1 LAITQDAQ
9 YLATVLNDLHS
20 IWKPHSG
27 QIPVGRAL
35 FYENKRRVFV
45 RCGRKWGKTEFSLY
59 TLYRWALTRPNGQFY
74 YIAPFYNQAA
84 ELIWKPNRIQ
94 NFLFNPELGID
105 LRETYIAD
113 IHETDRRV
121 LFKNGSFIK
130 LVGAD
135 NYEAG
140 RGFNPDGAVGDE
152 YKDCDYRFFQGFN
165 DNLITKKA
173 PIMLVGT
180 PPDNFDNH
188 FVRTEEEF
196 KIDPRG
202 AYFKMPTYMNPFI
215 DPSELEME
223 KAAAQA
229 KGEMP
234 KFMREI
240 MAEIVPGG
248 AFAIFPMFRSPMVDA
263 AGKFTGET
271 KHVKKAETVDA
282 MVMDYRKDWKFYCAF
297 DPGSSICFGVLFMA
311 VHKYSKQVVI
321 LDEIYEKNRNE
332 TTEKKIWPRAVKIM
346 ERYSPVSTWFK
357 VYDYA
362 ASWFQ
367 VAVNNEFGVALMPCT
382 KDVNKKDVALSVIK
396 DFMLEDTAE
405 DTALFM
411 VSSRCE
417 KFIWE
422 VANYATDEEGRIPK
436 MNDHLI
442 DALRYNFNS
451 AGLHTVPK
459 ERHKRPQDIR
469 EWTDIDFMDDDEIES
484 NPIDFYEDDTNEW
497 FG

>member
-1 LAITQDAQ
+1 M
-9 YLATVLNDLHS
+9 
-20 IWKPHSG
+20 PHTG

-35 FYENKRRVFV
+35 FYQNKRRVFV

-59 TLYRWALTRPNGQFY
+59 TLYRWALTIPNGQFY

-94 NFLFNPELGID
+94 NFLQDTKKGID
-105 LRETYIAD
+105 LRAKYIAD
-113 IHETDRRV
+113 IHETDRRIT
-121 LFKNGSFIK
+121 LKTGSFIK

-188 FVRTEEEF
+188 FVRTEEDF
-196 KIDPRG
+196 KQDPRG
-202 AYFKMPTYMNPFI
+202 AYFKMPTYLNPYI
-215 DPSELEME
+215 DREELELE
-223 KAAAQA
+223 RVAAEV

-248 AFAIFPMFRSPMVDA
+248 SNSIFPMFKSPMVDA
-263 AGKFTGET
+263 AGKFTGTTE
-271 KHVKKAETVDA
+271 HVKEADDLDRRINSYHK
-282 MVMDYRKDWKFYCAF
+282 DYKFYCAF
-297 DPGSSICFGVLFMA
+297 DPGSSQCFGVLFMA
-311 VHKYSKQVVI
+311 VNKYTKQVII
-321 LDEIYEKNRNE
+321 LDEIYEKNRNL
-332 TTEKKIWPRAVKIM
+332 TTAKIIYPKAEAIMKRYAPVKDW
-346 ERYSPVSTWFK
+346 YKT
-357 VYDYA
+357 YDYA
-362 ASWFQ
+362 ATWFH
-367 VAVNNEFGVALMPCT
+367 VEVNNEFSVSLTPCT

-396 DFMLEDTAE
+396 DFMLAKDSDNES
-405 DTALFM
+405 LFL
-411 VSSRCE
+411 VSKRCE

-422 VANYATDEEGRIPK
+422 AANYCTDEQGRIPK
-436 MNDHLI
+436 INDHLM
-442 DALRYNFNS
+442 DCVRYNFNS
-451 AGLHTVPK
+451 AGLSTVPK
-459 ERHKRPQDIR
+459 ERRTRPEDVRSWTR
-469 EWTDIDFMDDDEIES
+469 EDYLDEDEEQNIDFDADITEE
-484 NPIDFYEDDTNEW
+484 FWE
-497 FG
+497 

>member
-1 LAITQDAQ
+1 MNQDAQ
-9 YLATVLNDLHS
+9 YLATVLSDLHS
-20 IWKPHSG
+20 IWTPHSG

-45 RCGRKWGKTEFSLY
+45 RCGRKWGKTEFSIY

-84 ELIWKPNRIQ
+84 ELIWKPNRLQ
-94 NFLFNPELGID
+94 DFLYVPNKGID
-105 LRETYIAD
+105 LRERYIAD

-121 LFKNGSFIK
+121 ILKNGSFIK

-140 RGFNPDGAVGDE
+140 RGYNPDGAVGDE

-202 AYFKMPTYMNPFI
+202 AYFKMPTYMNPYI
-215 DPSELEME
+215 DPDELEME
-223 KAAAQA
+223 KSAAQA

-248 AFAIFPMFRSPMVDA
+248 ALAIFPMFESPMVDA

-271 KHVKKAETVDA
+271 THVKKASYVDELIEKT
-282 MVMDYRKDWKFYCAF
+282 RRDWKFYAAF

-311 VHKYSKQVVI
+311 VNKYTKQVLI
-321 LDEIYEKNRNE
+321 IDEIYEKNRNE
-332 TTEKKIWPRAVKIM
+332 TTEKKIWPRAVKVM
-346 ERYSPVSTWFK
+346 ERYAPIKDWYK

-367 VAVNNEFGVALMPCT
+367 IAVNNEFGVSLMPCT

-396 DFMLEDTAE
+396 DFMLEKHGE
-405 DTALFM
+405 SESLFI
-411 VSSRCE
+411 VADRCE

-422 VANYATDEEGRIPK
+422 AANYATDEEGRIPK
-436 MNDHLI
+436 VNDHLM
-442 DALRYNFNS
+442 DCLRYNFNS

-459 ERHKRPQDIR
+459 ERHKRPQDMR
-469 EWTDIDFMDDDEIES
+469 EWTTIDFMDDDEIES
-484 NPIDFYEDDTNEW
+484 TSIDFDEEESNEW
-497 FG
+497 FA